1 MTPSTRLRVKK
12 LLDNPWFYFV
22 LSLAHQCLV
31 ILPGEFP
38 VIFPDSGSYLSSNAQ
53 RTPLYPFILS
63 AFGSQKLVACFQ
75 MVIFALAVAAFSQL
89 ARWVIEEVRLPK
101 ATNIFVWIGS
111 LYFATNFELI
121 QFTPTIL
128 TESLGISLF
137 IFYFYSLMR
146 WWRSRAR
153 GGAGS
158 GVDARLSASGLAD
171 STSASEVE
179 VRPASELVAGSLA
192 ASDSKYGSSAV
203 YFVLSFLVFPIAAFM
218 LRPSF
223 ILVPPAITLFFVL
236 KSLYEKNRP
245 QAAKIFMC
253 LLVYIVMIPAYA
265 LWNKP
270 RLGHFGISDIAQ
282 HQIFAN
288 YMAQGMLMEEVAK
301 PEASPELKSFGEAY
315 EKMAPELRLSQ
326 YSLFE
331 KWQQLFPT
339 RNLFQDLVL
348 VNKELLHKRPF
359 GYLKYSLRNM
369 SVVIDGRA
377 SFNYLPIEN
386 RDLPSKVYYWIQFV
400 LDNLFCGF
408 WFVALVYFVFTLR
421 RRPLFSVENLIFVT
435 VAAQFFTIGFMG
447 YSELRRQAIG
457 VASLQMLFVLYTW
470 AHLMKARWVKQA
482 SRGKDRP

>member
-1 MTPSTRLRVKK
+1 MAPTTEPALMNGDSDTSQGLRRSPKEGFANVSRRKSTGLTK

-22 LSLAHQCLV
+22 LSLVHQCLV

-53 RTPLYPFILS
+53 RTPLYPLVLS
-63 AFGSQKLVACFQ
+63 AFGSTKLVACFQ
-75 MVIFALAVAAFSQL
+75 MIVFAFAVAAFSRL
-89 ARWVIEEVRLPK
+89 ARWVIEEVRMPK
-101 ATNIFVWIGS
+101 AANLFVWIGS

-121 QFTPTIL
+121 QFAPTIL

-137 IFYFYSLMR
+137 VFYFYSLMR
-146 WWRSRAR
+146 WWKSR
-153 GGAGS
+153 GS
-158 GVDARLSASGLAD
+158 RFH
-171 STSASEVE
+171 
-179 VRPASELVAGSLA
+179 
-192 ASDSKYGSSAV
+192 
-203 YFVLSFLVFPIAAFM
+203 FVMSFLVFPVTAFL

-223 ILVPPAITLFFVL
+223 ILVPPTITMFFVL
-236 KSLYEKNRP
+236 KSLHDKNRAL
-245 QAAKIFMC
+245 AAKIFAC
-253 LLVYIVMIPAYA
+253 LLIYIFMIPGYA

-288 YMAQGMLMEEVAK
+288 YMAQGMLMQEVAK
-301 PEASPELKSFGEAY
+301 PEASAELKSFGEAY

-331 KWQQLFPT
+331 KWQQLYPEKD
-339 RNLFQDLVL
+339 LFHDLVL

-359 GYLKYSLRNM
+359 GYLKYSLRNL
-369 SVVIDGRA
+369 SSVIDGRA

-386 RDLPSKVYYWIQFV
+386 RDLPSKIYYWIQFV

-408 WFVALVYFVFTLR
+408 WFVALVYFVFTVK
-421 RRPLFSVENLIFVT
+421 RRPLFGVENLIFAT
-435 VAAQFFTIGFMG
+435 VAAQFFTIAFMG

-457 VASLQMLFVLYTW
+457 VASLQMLFVLLTW
-470 AHLMKARWVKQA
+470 AHLLKARWAK
-482 SRGKDRP
+482 RDLTN